1 MSERAFDADEIKQ
14 YLREVAEELPP
25 TIPPRTVVIVGG
37 ALLALRGFRD
47 ATRDVD
53 SVEHLDPELQDAI
66 ERVAARHGL
75 APRWLNHSAIPFRPA
90 TFANDDCDVLLDEP
104 GLRVLCAPLDQV
116 FLMKLYASRATDTD
130 DLEAIWPDCS
140 FGSPEAAVES
150 FYNAYPH
157 EERDPFLAAHL
168 RNLI

>member
-1 MSERAFDADEIKQ
+1 MSERNFDADVIER

-25 TIPPRTVVIVGG
+25 ANPPRTVIIVGG

-53 SVEHLDPELQDAI
+53 SVEPLNPELENVI
-66 ERVAARHGL
+66 ERVAARHSL
-75 APRWLNHSAIPFRPA
+75 TPKWLNHSAAPFRPA
-90 TFANDDCDVLLDEP
+90 TFDIDDCDVLLDEP

-116 FLMKLYASRATDTD
+116 FLMKLYASRAADTD
-130 DLEAIWPDCS
+130 DLQAIWPNCS
-140 FGSPEAAVES
+140 FESPEAAVDA

-157 EERDPFLAAHL
+157 EERDPFLADHL